1 MAFSARDVTT
11 FAGGALAGLF
21 AAKLLQPLVGQ
32 ATGRAQARLGADPLD
47 RLDQDH
53 RFVAGLLSGMAETGS
68 ALQRRQM
75 LFRLKRALAAHAQAE
90 ENALYPLLHDG
101 LGEVELANRL
111 YAGHAAIKMRL
122 HGLEEIGAGSVA
134 WREGVNVLSRAV
146 ETHVREE
153 TRAFGL
159 VRKALDRGR
168 LTHLAGLLSR
178 EREMIL

>member
-1 MAFSARDVTT
+1 MAFTARDVAT

-32 ATGRAQARLGADPLD
+32 ATGRAQARLGADPLA
-47 RLDQDH
+47 RLEQDH
-53 RFVAGLLSGMAETGS
+53 RFVVGLLAGMAEAAS

-134 WREGVNVLSRAV
+134 WREGVNVLRRAV
-146 ETHVREE
+146 EAHVEDE
-153 TRAFGL
+153 AQAFGL
-159 VRKALDRGR
+159 LRKALDRGR
-168 LTHLAGLLSR
+168 RAHLAGVLSR